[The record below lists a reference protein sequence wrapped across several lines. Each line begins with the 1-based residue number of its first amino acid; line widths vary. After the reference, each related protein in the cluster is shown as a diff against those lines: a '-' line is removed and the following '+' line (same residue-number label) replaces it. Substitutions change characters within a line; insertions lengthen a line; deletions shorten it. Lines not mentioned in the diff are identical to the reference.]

1 MKTVL
6 FMAGYVDY
14 REKCMYRNDWYNWW
28 FITNNLFL
36 WPEKAKTHDRG
47 PSVNVHYVK
56 YSHLFS
62 VSQKRHCLFIYM
74 LFLIKW
80 NLGNCWWY
88 AVVYY
93 YILFTI

>member
-6 FMAGYVDY
+6 FMAGYVQTT
-14 REKCMYRNDWYNWW
+14 ERNACIVMTD
-28 FITNNLFL
+28 ITGGSSLTIFFL

-47 PSVNVHYVK
+47 PSVNVHNVK

-74 LFLIKW
+74 LFLIK
-80 NLGNCWWY
+80 
-88 AVVYY
+88 
-93 YILFTI
+93 